1 MIKSLTFDGK
11 YGYISEKLR
20 EPSCSVRGYDGK
32 KCDVFGRPFSEEDIE
47 KIEKYKKEYKEWKK
61 HKNEYN
67 NPRLANYLLNRT
79 FHFEP
84 NKINIIFGPNASGK
98 TTILKAIAGNA
109 GTTDGYPTLLPPL
122 DCYDF
127 GEKASLENF
136 KKKLQK
142 TMGNSAVIEWDG
154 TPVYYDNFVNKR
166 TTGSIGD
173 LGGSVLGDDLGT
185 EIHYIMSKNKISGG
199 QHSMYLMNRLF
210 DIAKHKV
217 SFKDIFS
224 QYVNDD
230 GSYKKMKCNDVWE
243 AAYKS
248 QLDYYMGFENSMKNL
263 PGTFLFDEID
273 KSLDIINIY
282 HLYVNVLP
290 RIIRET
296 GVQIII
302 ISHSPIVLS
311 DKIRNNDMYNIISID
326 EEYTNEC
333 IDVITNLK

>member
-1 MIKSLTFDGK
+1 MIKSLTFDGE

-20 EPSCSVRGYDGK
+20 EPSCSVRGYNGEN
-32 KCDVFGRPFSEEDIE
+32 CDVFGRKFSDEDIK
-47 KIEKYKKEYKEWKK
+47 KIEKYKKEYKEWEK
-61 HKNEYN
+61 HKDDYN

-79 FHFEP
+79 FHFEA

-109 GTTDGYPTLLPPL
+109 GTTDGYPTLLSPL
-122 DCYDF
+122 DCF
-127 GEKASLENF
+127 GWDGEGTIENF
-136 KKKLQK
+136 KKTLTK
-142 TMGNSAVIEWDG
+142 TMGNSAIIEWDG

-173 LGGSVLGDDLGT
+173 LCGSVLGDDLGT
-185 EIHYIMSKNKISGG
+185 EIQYIMSKNKISGG
-199 QHSMYLMNRLF
+199 QNSIYLMNRLF

-243 AAYKS
+243 AAYKT

-290 RIIRET
+290 RIVQET

-326 EEYTNEC
+326 EEYTKEC
-333 IDVITNLK
+333 IEVITNLK